1 MSGREP
7 GSHPRRRAGTGP
19 RVVVAVPGASTPTCP
34 AIALPLALRAPKDQ
48 DRDHDISRIHRMTAS
63 APPSR
68 LRRSAMTAGLV
79 ALVALAA
86 TACSE
91 DAPARSPLVTTL
103 PEASWT
109 ACASDD
115 ACEARWLS
123 CRGWRAVNREHGTA
137 VEGWYARQ
145 NRAYLASADC
155 DGRPLVQ
162 PPAAFCRA
170 RQCTL
175 E

>member
-1 MSGREP
+1 
-7 GSHPRRRAGTGP
+7 
-19 RVVVAVPGASTPTCP
+19 
-34 AIALPLALRAPKDQ
+34 
-48 DRDHDISRIHRMTAS
+48 MTAS
-63 APPSR
+63 DRPSR
-68 LRRSAMTAGLV
+68 LRRGAFAASLV
-79 ALVALAA
+79 ALSALAA

-91 DAPARSPLVTTL
+91 DAPARSALVTTL
-103 PEASWT
+103 PEAQWT
-109 ACASDD
+109 ACASDN

-123 CRGWRAVNREHGTA
+123 CRGWRAVNREHGAA
-137 VEGWYARQ
+137 VEAWYARE
-145 NRAYLASADC
+145 NRDYLARADC